1 MKSHKFLRFVAHHQK
16 ICTALF
22 AILPVSVCAIAL
34 TAIQAGP
41 GAYVI
46 FPVLFILLCKVFCT
60 ACANQL
66 ISYATKELY
75 DKCNPN
81 PLLQETTD
89 ALKYTKEGVN
99 RQILIIDYAMA
110 LGTLGEHEFAYQQLS
125 KINIDKHAG
134 MLPAVKVIYY
144 NNLGYYAHLLG
155 KSETADFL
163 HQKALTIYDT
173 LKKGKQKDYLKTT
186 MLSSQASACLRA
198 GDPMGAMSYASQMT
212 PDSPYAVIDHS
223 WLFSE
228 IYLAQN
234 DTLSAKKYLEVVA
247 SSNPSLY
254 IVKEAKR
261 LLSEIE

>member
-1 MKSHKFLRFVAHHQK
+1 MKSHKFFRFVAHHQK

-22 AILPVSVCAIAL
+22 AIIPIFCLVIVL
-34 TAIQAGP
+34 TTIQAGA

-46 FPVLFILLCKVFCT
+46 FPLLLILLCEAFCKT
-60 ACANQL
+60 CANQL
-66 ISYATKELY
+66 MSYATKELY
-75 DKCNPN
+75 DKCNTN

-89 ALKYTKEGVN
+89 TLKYTKEGVR

-125 KINIDKHAG
+125 EINIDKHAG
-134 MLPAVKVIYY
+134 MLPAGKVVYY

-163 HQKALTIYDT
+163 HQKALAIYNT
-173 LKKGKQKDYLKTT
+173 LKKGKQKDYLKIT

-198 GDPMGAMSYASQMT
+198 GDPIGALSYANQMP
-212 PDSPYAVIDHS
+212 PDSLYATIDHS
-223 WLFSE
+223 WLLAG
-228 IYLAQN
+228 IYLAQE
-234 DTLSAKKYLEVVA
+234 DIASAKHHLKIVA

-261 LLSEIE
+261 LLAEME